1 MTRLPPSASVAEPAG
16 GAKLHAPAA
25 LRNAGAIC
33 DLLVAHGPETGRA
46 LELASGTG
54 QHVAIFARAL
64 PGLQWQP
71 TDVEPARLA
80 SIDAHAAEAGASN
93 IAPARTLDACAA
105 GWGRAEAAADLIVL
119 VNLLHLI
126 PELAARRLLGEVAA
140 ALAAGGLFLLYG
152 PFKRSGKLTSDG
164 DIRFDAELRAA
175 DPAIGYKDDRDLR
188 AWLSDAGLTLTSM
201 IDMPANNL
209 AFLIRKT

>member
-25 LRNAGAIC
+25 LRNADAIC
-33 DLLVAHGPETGRA
+33 DLLVAHGPATGRA

-54 QHVAIFARAL
+54 QHVAVFARAL
-64 PGLQWQP
+64 PNLHWHP

-80 SIDAHAAEAGASN
+80 SIDAHAAEAGVDN
-93 IAPARTLDACAA
+93 IAPARPLDACAA
-105 GWGRAEAAADLIVL
+105 GWGRAEPPADLLVL

-126 PELAARRLLGEVAA
+126 PEAAARRLLAEVAE
-140 ALAAGGLFLLYG
+140 ALADGGLFLLYG
-152 PFKRSGKLTSDG
+152 PFKRSGRLTSDG

-188 AWLSDAGLTLTSM
+188 AWLSGVGLAVASA
-201 IDMPANNL
+201 IEMPANNL
-209 AFLIRKT
+209 AFLIRKS